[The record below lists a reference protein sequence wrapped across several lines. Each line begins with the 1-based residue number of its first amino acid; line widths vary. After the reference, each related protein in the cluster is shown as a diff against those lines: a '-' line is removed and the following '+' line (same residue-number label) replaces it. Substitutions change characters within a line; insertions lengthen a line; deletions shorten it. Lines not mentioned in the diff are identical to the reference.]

1 MTSLVQSRA
10 LETGEP
16 IDYNNCTDVEEF
28 ITGLVA
34 IYAVCYL
41 TAGSAL
47 GARKRSSKK
56 CESSKALTRIGKRS
70 LAFIIAAIG

>member
-16 IDYNNCTDVEEF
+16 IDYDNCTDAEKEF

-41 TAGSAL
+41 TAGSAV
-47 GARKRSSKK
+47 GARERSCQRNASRRRLLLGL
-56 CESSKALTRIGKRS
+56 ENARWLS
-70 LAFIIAAIG
+70 LSQP